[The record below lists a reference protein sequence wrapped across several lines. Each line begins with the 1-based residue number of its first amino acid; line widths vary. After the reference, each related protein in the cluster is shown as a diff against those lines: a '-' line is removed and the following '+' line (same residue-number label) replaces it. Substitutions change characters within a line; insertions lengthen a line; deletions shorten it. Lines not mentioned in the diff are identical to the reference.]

1 MTGQTRIDPKSTEE
15 NGIHRDAIVNDNLRA
30 FVSLPMHYDGID
42 GKERILMLRMLIR
55 KRKEKI
61 LTTLSSCKALF

>member
-42 GKERILMLRMLIR
+42 GKE
-55 KRKEKI
+55 KI

>member
-42 GKERILMLRMLIR
+42 RKERILMLRMLIR
-55 KRKEKI
+55 KRKDSDHSQQ
-61 LTTLSSCKALF
+61 L